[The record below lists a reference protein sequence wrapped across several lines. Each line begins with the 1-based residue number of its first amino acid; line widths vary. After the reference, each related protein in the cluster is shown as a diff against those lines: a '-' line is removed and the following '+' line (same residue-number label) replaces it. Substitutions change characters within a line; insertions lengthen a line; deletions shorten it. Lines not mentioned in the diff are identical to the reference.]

1 MKRMLLLLTS
11 ALALLVFTFGASA
24 SPAIRLKA
32 HIPFAFY
39 VGSEE
44 LPAGEYIFSLR
55 ELAPHSAS
63 ASSLAV
69 LRKDGT
75 MVTWLPT
82 LPGSDC
88 RTMEDRLQF
97 NKYGNKY
104 FLSKVEN
111 WGSQA
116 NLRVTGA
123 ERELRAKGNS
133 IQGPTLLAMK

>member
-1 MKRMLLLLTS
+1 MKKMLLLTLVLTLSIFSVTS
-11 ALALLVFTFGASA
+11 AAS
-24 SPAIRLKA
+24 STIKLKA

-39 VGSEE
+39 VGSAE

-55 ELAPHSAS
+55 EIAPHSAS
-63 ASSLAV
+63 ASALAV

-75 MVTWLPT
+75 IITWLPT

-104 FLSKVEN
+104 FLSKVES

-123 ERELRAKGNS
+123 ERELRTKGNS
-133 IQGPTLLAMK
+133 LQGPTLLAMK